1 MKVVPSCNSS
11 RAKSPLPGFILLL
24 LTCYIHPVKS
34 AQFTVIRPLNPL
46 TAVVGQDI
54 VLPCHLSPR
63 MSATNM
69 EVRWFRSKLLSFVHL
84 YHGGKDQYEGQM
96 PEYRGRT
103 ELLKAELTDGNVDL
117 RILNIRPSD
126 EGQYIC
132 FVQDGSFYDETV
144 LELWVAGLGSAPLIS
159 IEGHEDG
166 GLQVVCRS
174 AGWYPEPE
182 VLWKDLNG
190 RHLPTAS
197 ETKSQVENRL
207 FIIETAVIVREQSS
221 QRLSCYIRN
230 TVLNQEKES
239 AIYIADSFFPRV
251 NPWMALSVILMV
263 LLLCYIGLTVYLFKM
278 KGNYQR
284 ERYIIHKGSILINE
298 YRQFGS

>member
-1 MKVVPSCNSS
+1 TCRLDCIFVLFFL
-11 RAKSPLPGFILLL
+11 RWPLLFALIRDVCILQ
-24 LTCYIHPVKS
+24 PVRWHLCI
-34 AQFTVIRPLNPL
+34 IRTGWRL
-46 TAVVGQDI
+46 
-54 VLPCHLSPR
+54 R
-63 MSATNM
+63 
-69 EVRWFRSKLLSFVHL
+69 VRWFRSKLLSFVHL

-144 LELWVAGLGSAPLIS
+144 LELWVAGQWLVSVVSLCGLGSAPLIS

-239 AIYIADSFFPRV
+239 AIYIAGELWQDGSSTPGRNGASVVGQQGAYRNTLPQV
-251 NPWMALSVILMV
+251 NYSMA
-263 LLLCYIGLTVYLFKM
+263 C
-278 KGNYQR
+278 
-284 ERYIIHKGSILINE
+284 
-298 YRQFGS
+298 